1 MYHTHEAT
9 DDAVPAQS
17 TRCHVAIGDAVVTHT
32 GSELVTY
39 GLGSCLGIVLYDAE
53 AGVAGLAH
61 IKRPTAPEP
70 QAATDAAF
78 ADTGIVSLVREMKS
92 YGATRRH
99 TVAKLVGG
107 TDMQDADAAVGRGI
121 GKRNITQAK
130 TTLATLD
137 ITVTDTDVG
146 GEAVRSLYVDGGSG
160 EATIETACGAR
171 YSI

>member
-1 MYHTHEAT
+1 MNQTHEAT
-9 DDAVPAQS
+9 DGAVSTQS

-39 GLGSCLGIVLYDAE
+39 GLGSCLGVALYDAE

-70 QAATDAAF
+70 QPATDAAF
-78 ADTGIVSLVREMKS
+78 ADTGIVRLVREMKS
-92 YGATRRH
+92 DGATRHH

-107 TDMQDADAAVGRGI
+107 TDMGDAAAAVGRGI

-146 GEAVRSLYVDGGSG
+146 GEAVRSLYFDGESG
-160 EATIETACGAR
+160 DVTIETACGDR